1 MQVEDRS
8 DGARARDGGA
18 ARSAT
23 RVRLASTCA
32 RSAARHIGRGCL
44 GQGADMGEGRI
55 GRPHVD
61 YMGIGGRSEVEPG
74 GMIDRARGKVM

>member
-1 MQVEDRS
+1 
-8 DGARARDGGA
+8 
-18 ARSAT
+18 
-23 RVRLASTCA
+23 
-32 RSAARHIGRGCL
+32 
-44 GQGADMGEGRI
+44 MGEGRI